1 MWVYPAGI
9 PSAHIGVSSRE
20 REEIHLSRLAKQRG
34 GKKVGSGRGR
44 GTGRGG
50 GWGGSS
56 SSRPTGCAFPD
67 KSSQQPWCE
76 VLIHPFVWDDRVR
89 GMQFYRVSHTT
100 LTCPAHVTASLQLPW
115 PTL

>member
-67 KSSQQPWCE
+67 KSSQQPWDGAPRAAV
-76 VLIHPFVWDDRVR
+76 VLGGVLAESRAQKLIRSP
-89 GMQFYRVSHTT
+89 GVSAPNQSGPT
-100 LTCPAHVTASLQLPW
+100 LTLRVPD
-115 PTL
+115 